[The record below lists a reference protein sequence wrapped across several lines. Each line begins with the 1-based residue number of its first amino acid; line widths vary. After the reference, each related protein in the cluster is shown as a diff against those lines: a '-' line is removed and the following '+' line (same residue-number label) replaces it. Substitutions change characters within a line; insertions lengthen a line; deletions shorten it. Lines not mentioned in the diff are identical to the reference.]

1 MVLAFI
7 DGVRSSCCQAA
18 SNCVSGLLVH
28 RGIRRR
34 HRRIVGVVMST
45 RKTKFAHRVRE
56 PKKNFKIYAE
66 YHIRLVQTIVMTS

>member
-1 MVLAFI
+1 
-7 DGVRSSCCQAA
+7 
-18 SNCVSGLLVH
+18 
-28 RGIRRR
+28 
-34 HRRIVGVVMST
+34 MST